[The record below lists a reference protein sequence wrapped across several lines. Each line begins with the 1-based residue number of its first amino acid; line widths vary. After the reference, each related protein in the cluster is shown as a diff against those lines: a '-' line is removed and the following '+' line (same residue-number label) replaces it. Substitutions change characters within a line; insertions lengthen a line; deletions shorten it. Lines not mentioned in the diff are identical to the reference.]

1 MESTQHIITS
11 LISTARADPLV
22 VVLFCIAVYFVRSH
36 YYHGLNKIPGPFVA
50 GLTSLWK
57 WNAVRREEMHT
68 ISADLHD
75 KFGPLVRIGPNH
87 VSASS
92 AEAINV
98 VHRAR
103 TGFTKVCSVALQ
115 ALFSDQTRLGTNVWH
130 STAQV

>member
-1 MESTQHIITS
+1 MESTQHIVTS
-11 LISTARADPLV
+11 LLSSARADPLV
-22 VVLFCIAVYFVRSH
+22 VVLFCVAVYLVRSH
-36 YYHGLNKIPGPFVA
+36 YYHGLNKIPGPFIA
-50 GLTSLWK
+50 SLTSLWK

-68 ISADLHD
+68 ISADLHE

-103 TGFTKVCSVALQ
+103 TGFTKVRCAILES
-115 ALFSDQTRLGTNVWH
+115 FFPN
-130 STAQV
+130 